1 MLLTYFPVVAEK
13 EFNFPPQLGS
23 SHLNIHQDFVS
34 DEGSSSLWETIH
46 HCYVLTHQN
55 THSQWMTDTVAD
67 S

>member
-34 DEGSSSLWETIH
+34 DEGSSSL
-46 HCYVLTHQN
+46 
-55 THSQWMTDTVAD
+55 
-67 S
+67 